1 MTTDRKVHTVVK
13 SKSLSRNRLTPAHR
27 PGLFEPSVGRA
38 VAGRHRVTDNGGGGA
53 ELAERGYRG
62 VVTPITDCRRRSG
75 TVKTLP
81 QPGQSVSK
89 VTGADSV
96 KGEGGK
102 AAVGR
107 GGQTYNT
114 QVLHTTDSVTLKE
127 SSTKL

>member
-13 SKSLSRNRLTPAHR
+13 SKSLSRNRLTLTHR

-38 VAGRHRVTDNGGGGA
+38 VAGRHCVTDNGGGGA

-81 QPGQSVSK
+81 QPRTVGKQ
-89 VTGADSV
+89 GHR
-96 KGEGGK
+96 GRQRQRRRRQGGS
-102 AAVGR
+102 G
-107 GGQTYNT
+107 TWWS
-114 QVLHTTDSVTLKE
+114 DI
-127 SSTKL
+127 